1 MQNRIRFAFTVQF
14 RPCHGAESHMFIKS
28 YGLGVLFVNVDFGGM
43 LFVDGIKNQLFPD
56 AFASAV
62 VVNEQH
68 FYIPPLPDR

>member
-1 MQNRIRFAFTVQF
+1 
-14 RPCHGAESHMFIKS
+14 MFIKS